1 MKVELTP
8 NLEQIK
14 YISQH
19 TYYAD
24 TYQSVVIDEDYEDSQ
39 G

>member
-1 MKVELTP
+1 MKAELTP

-24 TYQSVVIDEDYEDSQ
+24 TYKAVTLNEDAEDSQ